1 MAAQKRLLGF
11 LKRLLQS
18 CVPMRRGVR
27 EFCLKGGGG
36 KRPSGEIKNLPRKWG
51 GKTGCVTRQIGR
63 EENTLWG

>member
-1 MAAQKRLLGF
+1 
-11 LKRLLQS
+11 
-18 CVPMRRGVR
+18 MRRGVR